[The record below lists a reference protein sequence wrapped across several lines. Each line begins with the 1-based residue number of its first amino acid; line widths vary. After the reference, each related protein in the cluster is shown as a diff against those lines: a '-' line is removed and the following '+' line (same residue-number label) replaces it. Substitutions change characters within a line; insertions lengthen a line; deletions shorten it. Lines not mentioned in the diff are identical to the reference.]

1 MGGTPVIRTVRRVI
15 MKRETLLEKG
25 YTEEQVTE
33 LLDLWHSSN
42 ANLTSENEKL
52 KSDLGNANE
61 TISGL
66 NQKVSSL
73 SKMQEELNTIKQSQ
87 LSDEEKRKLALEDA
101 EKAKRE
107 ANVILNTAKAKEIL
121 SEVGGVDDAMLQA
134 IVSDNSDATISNA
147 TNLLNLLKAREENV
161 VKATTEKL
169 SSLDVKPNPSNNLN
183 QGTEMTWE
191 KFDSLS
197 SEEQNKFA
205 EEHPDEFKNL

>member
-1 MGGTPVIRTVRRVI
+1 

>member
-15 MKRETLLEKG
+15 MKRDALLEKG

-73 SKMQEELNTIKQSQ
+73 AKMQEELNSIKQSQ

-121 SEVGGVDDAMLQA
+121 SEVGGVDEAMLQA

>member
-52 KSDLGNANE
+52 KSDLSNANE

-66 NQKVSSL
+66 NQKVSGL
-73 SKMQEELNTIKQSQ
+73 SKVQEELNSIKQSQ

-134 IVSDNSDATISNA
+134 IVSDNSDTTISNA
-147 TNLLNLLKAREENV
+147 TNLLMLLKAREENV

>member
-1 MGGTPVIRTVRRVI
+1 

-66 NQKVSSL
+66 NQKVSRL